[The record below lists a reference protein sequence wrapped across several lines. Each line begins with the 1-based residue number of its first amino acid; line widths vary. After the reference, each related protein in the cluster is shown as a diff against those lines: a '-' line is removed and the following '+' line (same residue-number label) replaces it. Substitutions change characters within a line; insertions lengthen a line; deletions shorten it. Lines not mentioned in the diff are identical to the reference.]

1 MYMVPGRARS
11 IMINPVVIIM
21 TLILA
26 VVTSDFARAETT
38 RKVSPDISSIQETI
52 DKSQPGDIVL
62 VAPGTYYEHLKL
74 KAGVIVRAEGT
85 DQERAEHITARRTII
100 HGKEGVKKSII
111 EGADGAE
118 INGFTLTGL
127 MKVDHHLPGHP
138 HGIQCRGSS
147 PIIINNL
154 IHHMGSTG
162 IGNHVGKNGERSA
175 AYIANNIVYAN
186 HGLGIGCNHNSSPT
200 IIGNIVYSNEE
211 LGIGAKNGA
220 HPIIESNTVFN
231 NNLTGIAT
239 KDGAHAAII
248 NNISYENGQGKVQFM
263 GAGIGARNT
272 FVQLI
277 AGNTIYNNAFVG
289 LGLTAHARATVR
301 KNYIHQNGVAGIAV
315 RESATARL
323 EDNTIVSNPYGGIR
337 LMGPG
342 TSSVTGNTIYNNG
355 MGGIIH
361 MLGPPMMRRM
371 QPPTGEEPTLIR
383 DNVIFKN
390 KGGGITSFGAGK
402 NVLIENNRVYSN
414 ERLGPDPTRMFKA
427 PNLTPPPSGGGR
439 IL

>member
-1 MYMVPGRARS
+1 
-11 IMINPVVIIM
+11 MINPIVIIA

-26 VVTSDFARAETT
+26 VLTSDIVRAET
-38 RKVSPDISSIQETI
+38 RKVSPDTSTIQEAI

-62 VAPGTYYEHLKL
+62 VAPGTYYEHLEL
-74 KAGVIVRAEGT
+74 KSGVIVRAEGT
-85 DQERAEHITARRTII
+85 DQERRDHTTAKRTII
-100 HGKEGVKKSII
+100 HGKDGVRKSII

-127 MKVDHHLPGHP
+127 MKVDHSLPGHP

-147 PIIINNL
+147 PIIVNNL

-162 IGNHVGKNGERSA
+162 IGNHVGKSGERSA

-186 HGLGIGCNHNSSPT
+186 NGLGIGCNHNSSPT

-263 GAGIGARNT
+263 GAGIGSRNT
-272 FVQLI
+272 LVQLI
-277 AGNTIYNNAFVG
+277 AGNTIYNNTFVG
-289 LGLTAHARATVR
+289 LGLTTHARATAR
-301 KNYIHQNGVAGIAV
+301 KNHIHQNGVAGIAV
-315 RESATARL
+315 RESATAKL
-323 EDNTIVSNPYGGIR
+323 EDNTISSNPYGGIR

-342 TSSVTGNTIYNNG
+342 TSSLIGNTIYNNG

-361 MLGPPMMRRM
+361 MLGPPMMVRM
-371 QPPTGEEPTLIR
+371 QSPTGEEPTLIR

-390 KGGGITSFGAGK
+390 KGSGITSFGAGK
-402 NVLIENNRVYSN
+402 NVKLENNHVYSN
-414 ERLGPDPTRMFKA
+414 EKLGPDPTRMFKA
-427 PNLTPPPSGGGR
+427 PNLTAPSSEGGR